1 MKSFLAALL
10 LPGLACAA
18 ILPDAIGTF
27 QRGAVSQPALADRPV
42 WEEMGLKSSESAAY
56 AGGSTKFTVT
66 VWQLQD
72 TTGGLAAF
80 EWQRPGDAKPAGA
93 EKYAAQTNDSL
104 LVLHG
109 NYLLHFNGYK
119 PSKEELDALEGS
131 LTHVDGTSFPVLAGY
146 IPDTGLVANS
156 ERYILGPAALARF
169 VPSIPPSVAGFHMGA
184 EAQAAVFHNDKGYLT
199 LAIFNYPTPQIA
211 MQRIAE
217 FQKVSGAMVKRSGPL
232 VAVALAP
239 PDPDFAE
246 RVLGQVRYQAEITRD
261 EYVPTRR
268 DNIGDLIINVFVLI
282 GILLAFSAVSG
293 LAVGGVRA
301 LLRRGRPAGE
311 ADAMIT
317 LHLENR

>member
-1 MKSFLAALL
+1 M
-10 LPGLACAA
+10 
-18 ILPDAIGTF
+18 
-27 QRGAVSQPALADRPV
+27 
-42 WEEMGLKSSESAAY
+42 WEEYGPEGLRTAAY
-56 AGGSTKFTVT
+56 AGGSAKFTAT
-66 VWQLQD
+66 AWQLQD

-80 EWQRPGDAKPAGA
+80 EWQRPADAKPSAAG
-93 EKYAAQTNDSL
+93 KYAAETKDSL

-109 NYLLHFNGYK
+109 NYLLRFSGYK
-119 PSKEELDALEGS
+119 PSKEELDAVKGS
-131 LTHVDGTSFPVLAGY
+131 LSHVDGTSFPVLPGY
-146 IPDTGLVANS
+146 IPAAGLVANS

-169 VPSIPPSVAGFHMGA
+169 VPAIAPSVAAFHMGA
-184 EAQAAVFHNDKGYLT
+184 EAQAGVFHNDKGDLT

-211 MQRIAE
+211 MQRLPE
-217 FQKVSGAMVKRSGPL
+217 FQKVPGAMVKRSGPL
-232 VAVALAP
+232 VAVVLAP
-239 PDPDFAE
+239 PDADFAE

-282 GILLAFSAVSG
+282 GILLAFAAVSG
-293 LAVGGVRA
+293 LALGGVRA